1 MELRLLVTFEKVA
14 TVLSFT
20 QAAAEL
26 KYAQSSVTSQIRSLE
41 SSLGAE
47 LFDRLGSRIRLT
59 EAGERLLP
67 YARRIIELAD
77 EAQRAVQGADEPA
90 GTINVG
96 TMESLTS
103 YRLPALLELFHHRYP
118 KVRLSLRPTLGDE
131 TRQALRQGVYDIGF
145 LMERDTEHAGLETE
159 VLTAEPLVLVCAPT
173 HPLAERAGA
182 GRTAGGAATSVAA
195 RLETADLADVQLV
208 GTEPGCPYRDL
219 FEDEL
224 RERNGA
230 PPPFMEFGTIE
241 ATKRGVAGGLG
252 VALLPRM
259 TVREEL
265 ASGTLLALPWAPPF
279 QLYTQVAWRQG
290 KRLPAHVRLFIDETV
305 RLVREQES
313 DRWPSDR

>member
-41 SSLGAE
+41 TSLGTE

-67 YARRIIELAD
+67 YARRIIELSE
-77 EAQRAVQGADEPA
+77 EARVAVTGADEPA
-90 GTINVG
+90 GAINVG

-118 KVRLSLRPTLGDE
+118 QVKLSLRPTLGDE

-145 LMERDTEHAGLETE
+145 LMERETEHAGLQTE

-173 HPLAERAGA
+173 HPLAD
-182 GRTAGGAATSVAA
+182 AAKLATV
-195 RLETADLADVQLV
+195 DLADIQLV

-219 FEDEL
+219 FEEEL

-259 TVREEL
+259 AVREEL
-265 ASGTLLALPWAPPF
+265 ASGTLLALPWEPPF
-279 QLYTQVAWRQG
+279 QLYTQVAWREG
-290 KRLPAHVRLFIDETV
+290 KRLPRHVRLFIDETM

-313 DRWPSDR
+313 ASRSEEPNR